1 MNFSHDIADGYHPW
15 AQPQRGFTLVELIV
29 TMVIIATLAAI
40 AIPSYSSYVLTSHRA
55 EAKSAL
61 LDLASLEER
70 YFSVN
75 NSYTTNPQDLGYAAA
90 SAPFYIGTDSYY
102 QVTQI
107 QANPAVPPPN
117 PTSSGTP
124 AWFSITA
131 NAVGRQ
137 MNDTACAVF
146 TINSIGQQTAQN
158 SSLADNS
165 TTCWQ
170 N

>member
-1 MNFSHDIADGYHPW
+1 MKFSHDIAHQEYD
-15 AQPQRGFTLVELIV
+15 QVQSQRGFTLIELIV
-29 TMVIIATLAAI
+29 AMVIVAVLAAI
-40 AIPSYSSYVLTSHRA
+40 AIPSYSNYVLQSHRA

-61 LDLASLEER
+61 LDLASNEER

-75 NSYTTNPQDLGYAAA
+75 SAYTTNPQNLGYAAA
-90 SAPFYIGTDSYY
+90 SAPFFIGTNSYY

-107 QANPAVPPPN
+107 QYNAATVPN
-117 PTSSGTP
+117 GTTSGTP

-137 MNDTACAVF
+137 TNDTACAVF
-146 TINSIGQQTAQN
+146 TINSLGQQTAQN
-158 SSLADNS
+158 SALADNS
-165 TTCWQ
+165 TNCWQ